1 MEQFGFDKLP
11 EVIRQL
17 FEKVEHIEAMLMNI
31 QSGNQHDDVQLL
43 NITEAANYL
52 NVTVPA
58 LHRRTSRRIVPFN
71 NPGKRLYFLKSDLD
85 QWIKSAKMNTYEEI
99 LKENKHKLRG

>member
-52 NVTVPA
+52 NVTVAA
-58 LHRRTSRRIVPFN
+58 LYTMTSRRLVPFN
-71 NPGKRLYFLKSDLD
+71 KPGKRLYFLKSDLD

-99 LKENKHKLRG
+99 LKENQHKLRG